1 MRRALATFWHK
12 YAWHHAGMTAH
23 VLQRTTGVLL
33 LIYLLL
39 HVRTIHKLSQGPQAF
54 DEALAMFRHPLFKLA
69 EIGLLGVV
77 ILHALNGVR
86 ITILDF
92 GGAQARQRQ
101 YWALAVAIGMGLFLL
116 GAAPMFLFSVWK
128 VAE

>member
-1 MRRALATFWHK
+1 MKRTLAAFWHK

-23 VLQRTTGVLL
+23 VIQRTTGVLL
-33 LIYLLL
+33 LLYLLL
-39 HVRTIHKLSQGPQAF
+39 HVRTIHKLSESPQAF
-54 DEALAMFRHPLFKLA
+54 DQALALFRHPLFKLA

-92 GGAQARQRQ
+92 SEGQARQRQ
-101 YWALAVAIGMGLFLL
+101 LWVLAVGIGLVLFLL

-128 VAE
+128 VEG